1 MAFRTA
7 LLLLALLQADD
18 FQKRVR
24 IDGLKVRV
32 DDQVLHDGPWKDAK
46 VDVVDFSGKRARQ
59 TFGAFEPWKQI
70 VLTIDGEERL
80 RIPVKSLAK
89 PISWPPVRVDEV
101 QPSVKRLTET
111 LNATRPTSRSIADRT
126 TKPGPR
132 ARPDPSRSS

>member
-1 MAFRTA
+1 MIYRTA
-7 LLLLALLQADD
+7 VLLLALPVLSEGPQARVEGVQADD

-89 PISWPPVRVDEV
+89 PISWPPVRVDDV

-111 LNATRPTSRSIADRT
+111 VT
-126 TKPGPR
+126 G
-132 ARPDPSRSS
+132 